1 MKLTIVG
8 SYHDINIRCRCKL
21 GLNSILQHTKAS
33 LDKGGTE
40 VHAFRP
46 QGRTHPNPKDGQAVM
61 GEGEGGRWRS
71 CARTRQPMPIGS
83 LIKVIN
89 CPTDRLRE
97 QTKSGQ
103 LKAQVHQRLH
113 RPKWHTMKQL
123 KCRVVRPPRPVPAR
137 TRESALTSNYK
148 QRRPA
153 RRCAMRSS
161 RWHTETAARTS

>member
-1 MKLTIVG
+1 MKLTIAG
-8 SYHDINIRCRCKL
+8 SYHDINIGRRCWL
-21 GLNSILQHTKAS
+21 ELNSIPQHTKAS

-46 QGRTHPNPKDGQAVM
+46 QAT
-61 GEGEGGRWRS
+61 
-71 CARTRQPMPIGS
+71 RTRTLRMGRQSSGKGRGDAGAPVHGPVKPMPIGS

-137 TRESALTSNYK
+137 TRESALTSNYE